1 MRKRFIAG
9 NWKMYK
15 FISSSMEFADE
26 FKELYIP
33 NDNTTVA
40 LICPYLQIPAL
51 KYALQDTSIFVGA
64 QNMHYET
71 EGAFTGEISGE
82 MLKEVGTDFVIIGHS
97 ERRQYFGETDE
108 AVNAK
113 IKKALMLEIYP
124 ILCVGES
131 LEQREV
137 GLEKITVKEELEKDL
152 AGLTPEQMLTVTIAY
167 EPIWAIG
174 TGKTATA
181 EQAEEMCAFI
191 RSVVAD
197 LFGQETADEVI
208 IQYGGS
214 VKPGNAKEILD
225 MPDIDGALVG
235 GASLVAQDFW
245 DIVNA

>member
-137 GLEKITVKEELEKDL
+137 GLEKITVKEELEKGTIGDVCYMETEF
-152 AGLTPEQMLTVTIAY
+152 LTSFYNDSNIRT
-167 EPIWAIG
+167 
-174 TGKTATA
+174 KK
-181 EQAEEMCAFI
+181 EM
-191 RSVVAD
+191 
-197 LFGQETADEVI
+197 
-208 IQYGGS
+208 YGGALYDL
-214 VKPGNAKEILD
+214 GCYCTTMILT
-225 MPDIDGALVG
+225 MMEELPE
-235 GASLVAQDFW
+235 
-245 DIVNA
+245 